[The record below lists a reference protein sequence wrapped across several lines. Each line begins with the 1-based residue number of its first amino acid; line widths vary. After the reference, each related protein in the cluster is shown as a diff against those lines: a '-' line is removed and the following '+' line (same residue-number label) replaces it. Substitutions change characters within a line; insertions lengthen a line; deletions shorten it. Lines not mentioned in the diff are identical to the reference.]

1 MPTRLMRGLR
11 RWELNNIESGRCDMS
26 QEKIKCPKCG
36 HMIELSEAIS
46 HDIEDRLKA
55 KYDQQIQQIKTDSQ
69 TALKQKEAE
78 YNLRLKED
86 RDKLIA
92 RAQKEASESVSLEVQ
107 DLKAQLSEKTEKLQ
121 TSEQA
126 ELDLRKRTRE
136 LEAKEKNLELEVT
149 RKLDDER
156 KRIQED
162 VAKDLEDR
170 HRLKDAEKDKQLAD
184 MRNKIDDLQ
193 RKAEQASQQAQGEVL
208 ELELEDL
215 LKAEFPLDD
224 IEPVAKGV
232 RGADVLQIVKNQ
244 SGKIC
249 GKILWE
255 TKRTKNWSDS
265 WIQKLKDDQREAK
278 ADISIIISEA
288 LPAEMDHFKQISGV
302 WVSDMASSLSLAIA
316 LRALL
321 IHVMRA
327 NSAQE
332 GKNEKMEIM
341 YNYLMGPEFRN
352 RVEAIVESFVLMKND
367 FDAEKRAMQ
376 KIWAKREKQI
386 ENVIA
391 HIGGMHGDLQGIAGA
406 SLPSIR
412 VLELPSEPDN
422 NAQ

>member
-1 MPTRLMRGLR
+1 M
-11 RWELNNIESGRCDMS
+11 N

-46 HDIEDRLKA
+46 HDIEERLKA
-55 KYDQQIQQIKTDSQ
+55 KYDQQIQQMKTDSQ

-78 YNLRLKED
+78 YNLRIKED
-86 RDKLIA
+86 REKLVA
-92 RAQKEASESVSLEVQ
+92 KAKKEALESINLEVQ
-107 DLKAQLSEKTEKLQ
+107 DLKAQLSEKTTKLQ
-121 TSEQA
+121 TSQQA
-126 ELDLRKRTRE
+126 ELELRKRTRE

-149 RKLDDER
+149 RKIDEER

-162 VAKDLEDR
+162 MAKDLEDR

-193 RKAEQASQQAQGEVL
+193 RKAEQASQQSQGEVL

-244 SGKIC
+244 LGKVC

-278 ADISIIISEA
+278 VDISVIISEA
-288 LPAEMDHFKQISGV
+288 LPAGVDHFKQISGV
-302 WVSDMASSLSLAIA
+302 WVSDISSALCLAAA
-316 LRALL
+316 LRVLL
-321 IHVMRA
+321 IQVARA
-327 NSAQE
+327 NSAQD

-341 YNYLMGPEFRN
+341 YNYLIGPEFRN
-352 RVEAIVESFVLMKND
+352 RVEAIVESFVAMKAD
-367 FDAEKRAMQ
+367 LDTEKRATQ

-406 SLPSIR
+406 SLPSIK
-412 VLELPSEPDN
+412 VLELPSAQDN
-422 NAQ
+422 NDQ

>member
-1 MPTRLMRGLR
+1 
-11 RWELNNIESGRCDMS
+11 MS

>member
-1 MPTRLMRGLR
+1 M
-11 RWELNNIESGRCDMS
+11 N

-46 HDIEDRLKA
+46 HDVEERLRV

-69 TALKQKEAE
+69 AALKQKEAE
-78 YNLRLKED
+78 YSLRLKED

-92 RAQKEASESVSLEVQ
+92 KAHKEALESVNLEVQ
-107 DLKAQLSEKTEKLQ
+107 DLKAQLSTKTEKLK
-121 TSEQA
+121 TSQQA
-126 ELDLRKRTRE
+126 ELELRKRTRE
-136 LEAKEKNLELEVT
+136 LEEKEKNFELEVT

-156 KRIQED
+156 KRIQD
-162 VAKDLEDR
+162 ATAKDLEDR
-170 HRLKDAEKDKQLAD
+170 HRLKDAEKDKQLSD
-184 MRNKIDDLQ
+184 MRKKIDDLQ
-193 RKAEQASQQAQGEVL
+193 RKAEQASQQSQGEVL

-215 LKAEFPLDD
+215 LKVEFPLDD

-244 SGKIC
+244 LGKVC

-278 ADISIIISEA
+278 ADISVIISEA
-288 LPAEMDHFKQISGV
+288 LPDGMDHFKQISGV
-302 WVSDMASSLSLAIA
+302 WVSDIASALCLAAA
-316 LRALL
+316 LRTLL
-321 IHVMRA
+321 IQVTRA
-327 NSAQE
+327 NSVQD

-341 YNYLMGPEFRN
+341 YNYLTGPEFRN
-352 RVEAIVESFVLMKND
+352 RVEAIVESFVAMKAD
-367 FDAEKRAMQ
+367 LDAEKRATQ

-406 SLPSIR
+406 SLPSIKM
-412 VLELPSEPDN
+412 LELSSGQDN
-422 NAQ
+422 NNEQELNK

>member
-1 MPTRLMRGLR
+1 M
-11 RWELNNIESGRCDMS
+11 N

-46 HDIEDRLKA
+46 HDIEERLKA
-55 KYDQQIQQIKTDSQ
+55 KYDQQIQQMKTDSQ

-78 YNLRLKED
+78 YNLRIKED
-86 RDKLIA
+86 REKLVA
-92 RAQKEASESVSLEVQ
+92 KAQKEALESVNLEVQ
-107 DLKAQLSEKTEKLQ
+107 DLKAQLNEKTTKLQ
-121 TSEQA
+121 TSQQA
-126 ELDLRKRTRE
+126 ELELRKRTRE
-136 LEAKEKNLELEVT
+136 LEMKEKNLELEVT
-149 RKLDDER
+149 RKIDEER

-162 VAKDLEDR
+162 MAKDLEDR

-193 RKAEQASQQAQGEVL
+193 RKAEQASQQSQGEVL

-232 RGADVLQIVKNQ
+232 RGADVLQVVKNQ
-244 SGKIC
+244 LGKVC

-278 ADISIIISEA
+278 ADISVIISEA
-288 LPAEMDHFKQISGV
+288 LPDGMDHFKQISGV
-302 WVSDMASSLSLAIA
+302 WVSDISSALCLAAA
-316 LRALL
+316 LRVLL
-321 IHVMRA
+321 TQVARA
-327 NSAQE
+327 NSAQD

-341 YNYLMGPEFRN
+341 YKYLTGPEFRN
-352 RVEAIVESFVLMKND
+352 RVEAIVESFVAMKAD
-367 FDAEKRAMQ
+367 LDAEKRATQ

-386 ENVIA
+386 ENVIT
-391 HIGGMHGDLQGIAGA
+391 HVGGMHGDLQGIAGA
-406 SLPSIR
+406 SLPNIKL
-412 VLELPSEPDN
+412 LELTASEDG
-422 NAQ
+422 QETERKE

>member
-1 MPTRLMRGLR
+1 M
-11 RWELNNIESGRCDMS
+11 N

-46 HDIEDRLKA
+46 HDIEERLKA
-55 KYDQQIQQIKTDSQ
+55 KYDQQIQQMKTDAQ

-78 YNLRLKED
+78 YNLRIKED
-86 RDKLIA
+86 REKLVA
-92 RAQKEASESVSLEVQ
+92 KAQKEALESVNLEVQ
-107 DLKAQLSEKTEKLQ
+107 DLKAQLNEKTTKLQ
-121 TSEQA
+121 TSQQA
-126 ELDLRKRTRE
+126 ELELRKRTRE
-136 LEAKEKNLELEVT
+136 LENKEKNLELELN
-149 RKLDDER
+149 RKLDEER

-162 VAKDLEDR
+162 VAKDLDER

-193 RKAEQASQQAQGEVL
+193 RKAEQASQQSQGEVL

-232 RGADVLQIVKNQ
+232 RGADVLQVVKNQ
-244 SGKIC
+244 LGKVC

-278 ADISIIISEA
+278 ADISVIISEA
-288 LPAEMDHFKQISGV
+288 LPAGVDHFKQISGV
-302 WVSDMASSLSLAIA
+302 WVSDISSALCLAAA
-316 LRALL
+316 LRVLL
-321 IHVMRA
+321 IQVARA
-327 NSAQE
+327 NSAQD

-341 YNYLMGPEFRN
+341 YNYLIGPEFRN
-352 RVEAIVESFVLMKND
+352 RVEAIVESFVAMKAD
-367 FDAEKRAMQ
+367 LDTEKRATQ

-406 SLPSIR
+406 SLPSIK
-412 VLELPSEPDN
+412 VLELPSAQDN
-422 NAQ
+422 NDQ